1 MQKFCV
7 LTVGRAGSTA
17 LMARL
22 AREPDI
28 ALPGKN
34 IDCVDQ
40 ELVHPSRVN
49 AHAAA
54 FGRLCG
60 TTISTIDQLID
71 CFYAANADSAYAG
84 FKTMPN
90 RHRDYDRFV
99 GRPDIRFITL
109 SRRDIAST
117 VASFVVAMA
126 TNSWRRE
133 GGAQAA
139 RWTFDPKRDGAGVL
153 GNLRYVLN
161 SMAQLEKVPAAIALA
176 YEDLCHPKFT
186 SPALDALFGRPI
198 RLDQP
203 KPPTSGRSYVENW
216 SEFCAFIEEIRK
228 AGSTRKAAK

>member
-17 LMARL
+17 LMDRL

-34 IDCVDQ
+34 IDCIDQ

-54 FGRLCG
+54 FARLG
-60 TTISTIDQLID
+60 STTISTIDQLID
-71 CFYAANADSAYAG
+71 CFFTVNAGRAYAG

-90 RHRDYDRFV
+90 RHRDFDRFV
-99 GRPDIRFITL
+99 NRSDIRFITL

-126 TNSWRRE
+126 TDSWRRE
-133 GGAQAA
+133 GGAQTA
-139 RWTFDPKRDGAGVL
+139 RWTFVPKRDGPAVA

-161 SMAQLEKVPAAIALA
+161 SSAQLEKVPGAIALA
-176 YEDLCHPKFT
+176 YEDLCDPKYA
-186 SPALDALFGRPI
+186 SPDLDAFFGRSI
-198 RLDQP
+198 RLDEP
-203 KPPTSGRSYVENW
+203 KPPTSGRSYVANW
-216 SEFCAFIEEIRK
+216 AEFCDFIEDVKRVGRGGRP
-228 AGSTRKAAK
+228 AT